1 MAYNHDYIQECPVC
15 GEEISYEAYYE
26 EVGLVEFHTD
36 CPNCG
41 FFADMC
47 YSPIYKGICEGFDP
61 QYKDRVEE
69 LGLMVVPEDQ
79 VP

>member
-1 MAYNHDYIQECPVC
+1 MTHNYIKCPVC
-15 GEEISYEAYYE
+15 GEEILYEAYYE
-26 EVGLVEFHTD
+26 EVGLVELHVY

-41 FFADMC
+41 YFAEKC
-47 YSPIYKGICEGFDP
+47 YSPTYEGICEGFDP

-69 LGLMVVPEDQ
+69 LGLNIVPEDQ

>member
-1 MAYNHDYIQECPVC
+1 MEQDYISKCPVC
-15 GEEISYEAYYE
+15 GTEIPYTVYYE
-26 EVGLVEFHTD
+26 EPAGLVELHTC

-41 FFADMC
+41 YFAEKC
-47 YSPIYKGICEGFDP
+47 YSPTYEGICEGFDP

-69 LGLMVVPEDQ
+69 LGLNIVPEDQ